1 MLLVPCI
8 NRFGWS
14 YDNWGANHTTS
25 SGTSVTPG
33 ASNVWGS
40 WTEIGPDASI
50 TNDVCLME
58 LCVTGGSTAG
68 QDKSQLI
75 DIGIDT
81 AGGTTY
87 VSIFG
92 DTATA
97 GQAATKGIIC
107 GSTGGIGTQG
117 PDQTFVLPIRIPAGS
132 AIAVRVQ
139 GSNATA
145 GTVRV
150 MGKYWGKPSR
160 PESVFR
166 GQAAEIVGTITNSG
180 GVSFTPG
187 NAADGSWT
195 SLGTTT
201 RANKWWQLGVQCS
214 NAVTGGAYYY
224 FDLAYGDG
232 SNYVQILRDARF
244 TSTSEMIRHSFSMAM
259 LVESFCEVPAGAT
272 MYVRG
277 RCNTGPDAGW
287 NAVAVGVG

>member
-1 MLLVPCI
+1 MLLVPKI
-8 NRFGWS
+8 SKFAWS
-14 YDNWGANHTTS
+14 YDNWGASHSTS

-40 WTEIGPDASI
+40 WVEIGPDASI
-50 TNDVCLME
+50 TTDVWLME
-58 LCVTGGSTAG
+58 VGVTGGATSG
-68 QDKSQLI
+68 QDKSQLL
-75 DIGIDT
+75 DIGIDPS
-81 AGGTTY
+81 GGTTY

-97 GQAATKGIIC
+97 GQAATKGIVC
-107 GSTGGIGTQG
+107 GSSAGIGTQG
-117 PDQTFVLPIRIPAGS
+117 PDQTFVLPIRIPSGA

-145 GTVRV
+145 GTVRIT
-150 MGKYWGKPSR
+150 GKWWGKPSC
-160 PESVFR
+160 PEVVWR

-187 NAADGSWT
+187 NASNGSWT

-214 NAVTGGAYYY
+214 NNTTGGAYYY

-232 SNYVQILRDARF
+232 SNYVQILRATYF
-244 TSTSEMIRHSFSMAM
+244 TNTSEFLRRSFSMGSA
-259 LVESFCEVPAGAT
+259 VESFCEVPAGAT
-272 MYVRG
+272 LYVRG
-277 RCNTGPDAGW
+277 RCGASPDSGW
-287 NAVAVGVG
+287 NAVAVGVS